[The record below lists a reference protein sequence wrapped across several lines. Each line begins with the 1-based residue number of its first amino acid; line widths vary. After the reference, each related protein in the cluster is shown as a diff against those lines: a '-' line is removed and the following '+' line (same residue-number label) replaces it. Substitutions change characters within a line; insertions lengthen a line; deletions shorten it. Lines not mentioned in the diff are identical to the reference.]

1 MRALN
6 NLNIILAEKQIDQK
20 VEENFKKINQS
31 GAITS
36 VYNNGVFLSKQGK
49 LQEAFQ
55 IFQSLVEKLKDD
67 QDEPLL
73 LLSHVNQGVLFER
86 LNEYEAAIQKYNYVI
101 FMNMQILEN
110 FPKEVNSD
118 EFA

>member
-1 MRALN
+1 MQMGKQTQAKYTLENYLKNNKSDLRALN

-49 LQEAFQ
+49 LQEALS
-55 IFQSLVEKLKDD
+55 IFKGLVERLQNDL
-67 QDEPLL
+67 DEPLL
-73 LLSHVNQGVLFER
+73 LLSHVNQGVLFEKM
-86 LNEYEAAIQKYNYVI
+86 NDFSAAI
-101 FMNMQILEN
+101 
-110 FPKEVNSD
+110 
-118 EFA
+118 